1 MKNKSIFLIA
11 FVIVILTLT
20 AGIFLVKISGK
31 KVGEKNTASKEEKT
45 RTELNQPTEIKK
57 YSMEEIAKHNK
68 KEDCWLLINKKV
80 YDVSAFIAV
89 GKHPPA
95 ILMGCGKNA
104 TRLFET
110 RTSETGEKIGSG
122 KPHSENA
129 RKLLEQYYLG
139 ELE

>member
-1 MKNKSIFLIA
+1 MKNKLIFFII
-11 FVIVILTLT
+11 FIIILTLTAT
-20 AGIFLVKISGK
+20 AGIFLVKRT
-31 KVGEKNTASKEEKT
+31 EKNTASKEEKT
-45 RTELNQPTEIKK
+45 RAEVNQPIEIKK

-80 YDVSAFIAV
+80 YDVSAFIAA

-95 ILMGCGKNA
+95 ILMGCGKDA

-129 RKLLEQYYLG
+129 RKLLEQYYIG